1 MWSWGEKLTLT
12 ETDGVLNIFV
22 KNDSKIILDEKH
34 NIIRIIEDNKLV
46 SEIVIEGVLEV
57 TEQSC

>member
-1 MWSWGEKLTLT
+1 LT